1 MGWSMDCPQ
10 PQIGTRCRENAYLHV
25 DGKGE
30 MGGVMRLETW
40 GAGKVLVVAV
50 MGWVSMIPA
59 AGQQKTQSAARTL
72 AAKKDGRA
80 EIDAHVAEWLKQSD
94 VPSVAVAYI
103 EDRKVAWT
111 EVYGEQSPGVPAT
124 AKTLYNMA
132 SLTKPVTAET
142 VLRLASAGKLS
153 LDESMSP
160 FWLDPD
166 IKDDTWSKLLTPRLC
181 LSHQTGFANW
191 RRMTGGVLKIRWEPG
206 TQTGY
211 SGEGYNYVG
220 RFAEK
225 KMGKPFDALAQEM
238 VFDPVGMK
246 ETSYT
251 AKEWYAGRL
260 AVPHGPRAEKP
271 VDPVAA
277 TWNGADLLRTTIGDY
292 AKFMVSVMHDQGL
305 TKGIAAERATMT
317 RDLVKPKDLDKACN
331 EAREVGHCSVRA
343 GMGLGWEVET
353 VNGVKILDH
362 DGSDWGVKTF
372 AMFVPSQGTGVVVFT
387 NGENGKDVIRKVVEA
402 LYPNRLYLATM

>member
-1 MGWSMDCPQ
+1 MGTGGMMKL
-10 PQIGTRCRENAYLHV
+10 NA
-25 DGKGE
+25 
-30 MGGVMRLETW
+30 W
-40 GAGKVLVVAV
+40 GARKTLVVAA
-50 MGWVSMIPA
+50 MGCMGTILA
-59 AGQQKTQSAARTL
+59 AGPHGEQSTAPTV
-72 AAKKDGRA
+72 AAKKDGHTDIA
-80 EIDAHVAEWLKQSD
+80 AHAAEWLKESD

-103 EDRKVAWT
+103 EDRKVAWA
-111 EVYGEQSPGVPAT
+111 EVYGEQSPGVAAT
-124 AKTLYNMA
+124 GKTLYNMA

-166 IKDDTWSKLLTPRLC
+166 IKDDPWSKLLTPRLC

-220 RFAEK
+220 RFTEK
-225 KMGKPFDALAQEM
+225 KMAKPFDALAQEM
-238 VFDPVGMK
+238 VFDPIGMK

-251 AKEWYAGRL
+251 AKEWYSGRL
-260 AVPHGPRAEKP
+260 AVPRGPKGEKP
-271 VDPVAA
+271 IDSVAT

-292 AKFMVSVMHDQGL
+292 AKFVVSVMHDEGL
-305 TKGIAAERATMT
+305 TKEIAAQRATMT
-317 RDLVKPKDLDKACN
+317 RDLVKPDDLDKVCKA
-331 EAREVGHCSVRA
+331 AGEVGHCTIMA

-353 VNGVKILDH
+353 LNGVKILNH
-362 DGSDWGVKTF
+362 DGSDWGVKTL
-372 AMFVPSQGTGVVVFT
+372 AMFVPSQGIGLIVFT
-387 NGENGKDVIRKVVEA
+387 NGENGREVIRKVVEA
-402 LYPNRLYLATM
+402 LYPNQLFVATI

>member
-1 MGWSMDCPQ
+1 
-10 PQIGTRCRENAYLHV
+10 
-25 DGKGE
+25 
-30 MGGVMRLETW
+30 MRLNAW
-40 GAGKVLVVAV
+40 GARKALVVAV
-50 MGWVSMIPA
+50 MGCMGTILA
-59 AGQQKTQSAARTL
+59 AGQHKEQSPARTI

-80 EIDAHVAEWLKQSD
+80 EIDAHAAEWLKESD

-111 EVYGEQSPGVPAT
+111 EVYGEQSPGVAAT
-124 AKTLYNMA
+124 GKTLYNMA

-166 IKDDTWSKLLTPRLC
+166 IKDDPWSKLLTPRLC

-225 KMGKPFDALAQEM
+225 KMAKPFDALAQEV
-238 VFDPVGMK
+238 VFEAIGMK

-251 AKEWYAGRL
+251 AKEWYAGCL
-260 AVPHGPRAEKP
+260 AVPRGPKGEKP
-271 VDPVAA
+271 IDPVAT

-292 AKFMVSVMHDQGL
+292 AKFVVSVMHDEGL
-305 TKGIAAERATMT
+305 TKEIAAERATMT
-317 RDLVKPKDLDKACN
+317 RDLEKPEDLDKVCKVAG
-331 EAREVGHCSVRA
+331 EVGHCTLTA

-353 VNGVKILDH
+353 VNGVKILNH
-362 DGSDWGVKTF
+362 DGSDWGVKTLV
-372 AMFVPSQGTGVVVFT
+372 MFVPSQGIGLIVFT
-387 NGENGKDVIRKVVEA
+387 NGENGTEIIRKVVEA
-402 LYPNRLYLATM
+402 LYPNQLFVATI

>member
-1 MGWSMDCPQ
+1 
-10 PQIGTRCRENAYLHV
+10 
-25 DGKGE
+25 
-30 MGGVMRLETW
+30 MRLNDW
-40 GAGKVLVVAV
+40 GARKALVVFVLAC
-50 MGWVSMIPA
+50 MSTILA
-59 AGQQKTQSAARTL
+59 AGQHKEQSTSRTV
-72 AAKKDGRA
+72 AAKNGGRA
-80 EIDAHVAEWLKQSD
+80 EIVAHAAEWLKESD

-103 EDRKVAWT
+103 EDGKVAWT

-124 AKTLYNMA
+124 TKTLYNMA

-153 LDESMSP
+153 LNESMSP

-166 IKDDTWSKLLTPRLC
+166 IRDDPWSKLLTPRLC

-225 KMGKPFDALAQEM
+225 RMAKSFDTLAQEI
-238 VFDPVGMK
+238 VFDAIGMK

-251 AKEWYAGRL
+251 AKDWYAGRL
-260 AVPHGPRAEKP
+260 AVPRGPAGEKP
-271 VDPVAA
+271 VDPIA
-277 TWNGADLLRTTIGDY
+277 TTWSGADLMRTTIGDY
-292 AKFMVSVMHDQGL
+292 AKFVASVMHDEGL
-305 TKGIAAERATMT
+305 TQEIAAERATMT
-317 RDLVKPKDLDKACN
+317 RDLMKPEILGKVCK
-331 EAREVGHCSVRA
+331 ESGEVGNCTITA

-353 VNGVKILDH
+353 VNGVKILNH
-362 DGSDWGVKTF
+362 DGSDWGVKTL
-372 AMFVPSQGTGVVVFT
+372 AMFVPSQGIGLIVFT
-387 NGENGKDVIRKVVEA
+387 NGENGTDVIRKVVEA
-402 LYPNRLYLATM
+402 LYPNQLFVATI

>member
-1 MGWSMDCPQ
+1 MAQ
-10 PQIGTRCRENAYLHV
+10 RRVFFQKA
-25 DGKGE
+25 
-30 MGGVMRLETW
+30 
-40 GAGKVLVVAV
+40 LVVAV
-50 MGWVSMIPA
+50 MECMGTILA
-59 AGQQKTQSAARTL
+59 AGQHKQQSTARIV

-80 EIDAHVAEWLKQSD
+80 EIDAHAAEWLKESD

-103 EDRKVAWT
+103 EHRQVAWT
-111 EVYGEQSPGVPAT
+111 EVYGEQSPGVSAT
-124 AKTLYNMA
+124 EKTLYNMA

-142 VLRLASAGKLS
+142 VLRLASARKLS

-166 IKDDTWSKLLTPRLC
+166 IKDDPWSKLLTPRLC

-220 RFAEK
+220 RFVEK
-225 KMGKPFDALAQEM
+225 KMAKPFDALAQEI
-238 VFDPVGMK
+238 VFDPIGMK

-260 AVPHGPRAEKP
+260 AVPHGPKGETPIDA
-271 VDPVAA
+271 VAT
-277 TWNGADLLRTTIGDY
+277 TWSGADLLRTTIGDY
-292 AKFMVSVMHDQGL
+292 AKFVVSVMHDEGL
-305 TKGIAAERATMT
+305 TKEIAAERATMT
-317 RDLVKPKDLDKACN
+317 RDLMKPEDLDKACN
-331 EAREVGHCSVRA
+331 IAGEVGHCTIAA

-353 VNGVKILDH
+353 VNGVKILNH
-362 DGSDWGVKTF
+362 NGGDWGVRTF
-372 AMFVPSQGTGVVVFT
+372 VMFVPSQGIGVIVFT
-387 NGENGKDVIRKVVEA
+387 NGENGNEVIRKVVKA
-402 LYPNRLYLATM
+402 LYPNQLFLATM

>member
-1 MGWSMDCPQ
+1 
-10 PQIGTRCRENAYLHV
+10 
-25 DGKGE
+25 
-30 MGGVMRLETW
+30 MRPEVW
-40 GAGKVLVVAV
+40 GARKALVVAV
-50 MGWVSMIPA
+50 MGCASMIPA
-59 AGQQKTQSAARTL
+59 AGQEKAQSAAPTT
-72 AAKKDGRA
+72 AAKREGRA
-80 EIDAHVAEWLKQSD
+80 EIDAHAAEWLKQSD
-94 VPSVAVAYI
+94 VPSIAVAYI
-103 EDRKVAWT
+103 EDRTVAWT
-111 EVYGEQSPGVPAT
+111 AVYGEQSPGVAAT
-124 AKTLYNMA
+124 GKTLYNMA

-142 VLRLASAGKLS
+142 ILRLASAGKIS

-166 IKDDTWSKLLTPRLC
+166 IKDDPWSKLLTPRLC

-225 KMGKPFDALAQEM
+225 KLAKPFDVLAQEM
-238 VFDPVGMK
+238 VFDPIGMK

-251 AKEWYAGRL
+251 AKEWFAGRL
-260 AVPHGPRAEKP
+260 AVPHGPKGEKSK
-271 VDPVAA
+271 DQVAT
-277 TWNGADLLRTTIGDY
+277 TWNAADLLRTTIGDY
-292 AKFMVSVMHDQGL
+292 AKFVVSVMHNEGL
-305 TKGIAAERATMT
+305 TQDFAAERATMT
-317 RDLVKPKDLDKACN
+317 RDRVKPEDLKNACSTAG
-331 EAREVGHCSVRA
+331 EPGHCLVTA

-353 VNGVKILDH
+353 VNVEKILDH

-372 AMFVPSQGTGVVVFT
+372 VMFVPARGIGVVVFT
-387 NGENGKDVIRKVVEA
+387 NGENGEAVIKKVVEA

>member
-1 MGWSMDCPQ
+1 MAQ
-10 PQIGTRCRENAYLHV
+10 RRVFVQKA
-25 DGKGE
+25 
-30 MGGVMRLETW
+30 
-40 GAGKVLVVAV
+40 LVVAV
-50 MGWVSMIPA
+50 MGCMGTILA
-59 AGQQKTQSAARTL
+59 AGQRKEQSTARTF

-80 EIDAHVAEWLKQSD
+80 EIDAHAAEWLKESD

-103 EDRKVAWT
+103 EHRKMAWT
-111 EVYGEQSPGVPAT
+111 EVYGDQSPGVSAT
-124 AKTLYNMA
+124 GKTLYNMA

-142 VLRLASAGKLS
+142 VLRLASARKLS

-166 IKDDTWSKLLTPRLC
+166 IKDDPWSKLLTPRLC

-220 RFAEK
+220 RFVEK
-225 KMGKPFDALAQEM
+225 KMATPFDALAQEI
-238 VFDPVGMK
+238 VFDPIGMK

-260 AVPHGPRAEKP
+260 AVPNGPKGEKP
-271 VDPVAA
+271 IDPVAT

-292 AKFMVSVMHDQGL
+292 AKFVVSVMHDEGL
-305 TKGIAAERATMT
+305 TKELAAERATMT
-317 RDLVKPKDLDKACN
+317 RDLVKPEDLDKVCKVAG
-331 EAREVGHCSVRA
+331 EVGHCTIKA

-362 DGSDWGVKTF
+362 NGSDWGVKTF
-372 AMFVPSQGTGVVVFT
+372 AMFVPSQGIGVIVFT
-387 NGENGKDVIRKVVEA
+387 NGENGNEVIRKVVEA
-402 LYPNRLYLATM
+402 LYPNQLYVARM

>member
-1 MGWSMDCPQ
+1 
-10 PQIGTRCRENAYLHV
+10 
-25 DGKGE
+25 
-30 MGGVMRLETW
+30 MRLNDW
-40 GAGKVLVVAV
+40 GARKALVVFVLAC
-50 MGWVSMIPA
+50 MSTILA
-59 AGQQKTQSAARTL
+59 AGQHKEQSTSRTV
-72 AAKKDGRA
+72 AAKNGGRA
-80 EIDAHVAEWLKQSD
+80 EIVAHAAEWLKESD

-103 EDRKVAWT
+103 EDGKVAWT

-124 AKTLYNMA
+124 TKTLYNMA

-153 LDESMSP
+153 LNESMSP

-166 IKDDTWSKLLTPRLC
+166 IRDDPWSKLLTPRLC

-225 KMGKPFDALAQEM
+225 RMAKSFDTLAQEI
-238 VFDPVGMK
+238 VFDAIGMK

-251 AKEWYAGRL
+251 AKDWYAERL
-260 AVPHGPRAEKP
+260 AVPRGPAGEKP
-271 VDPVAA
+271 VDPIA
-277 TWNGADLLRTTIGDY
+277 TTWSGADLMRTTIGDY
-292 AKFMVSVMHDQGL
+292 AKFVASVMHDEGL
-305 TKGIAAERATMT
+305 TQEIAAERATMT
-317 RDLVKPKDLDKACN
+317 RDLMKPEILGKVCK
-331 EAREVGHCSVRA
+331 ESGEVGNCTITA

-353 VNGVKILDH
+353 VNGVKILNH
-362 DGSDWGVKTF
+362 DGSDWGVKTL
-372 AMFVPSQGTGVVVFT
+372 AMFVPSQGIGLIVFT
-387 NGENGKDVIRKVVEA
+387 NGENGTDVIRKVVEA
-402 LYPNRLYLATM
+402 LYPNQLFVATI

>member
-1 MGWSMDCPQ
+1 
-10 PQIGTRCRENAYLHV
+10 
-25 DGKGE
+25 
-30 MGGVMRLETW
+30 MRLNAC
-40 GAGKVLVVAV
+40 GARKALFVAV
-50 MGWVSMIPA
+50 IECMGTILA
-59 AGQQKTQSAARTL
+59 AGPHNEQSPARTV

-80 EIDAHVAEWLKQSD
+80 EINAHAAEWLKESD

-111 EVYGEQSPGVPAT
+111 DVYGEQSPGVAAT
-124 AKTLYNMA
+124 GKTLYNMA

-166 IKDDTWSKLLTPRLC
+166 IKDNPWSKLLTPRLC

-220 RFAEK
+220 RFVEK
-225 KMGKPFDALAQEM
+225 KMATPFDALAQEI
-238 VFDPVGMK
+238 VFDAIGMK

-251 AKEWYAGRL
+251 AKQWYAGHL
-260 AVPHGPRAEKP
+260 ADPRGPKGEKP
-271 VDPVAA
+271 IDPVAT

-292 AKFMVSVMHDQGL
+292 AKFVVSVMHDEDL
-305 TKGIAAERATMT
+305 TKEIAAERATMT
-317 RDLVKPKDLDKACN
+317 RDLVKPEDLDKMCKVAG
-331 EAREVGHCSVRA
+331 EVGHCTITA
-343 GMGLGWEVET
+343 GMGLGWQVET
-353 VNGVKILDH
+353 INGVKILNH
-362 DGSDWGVKTF
+362 DGSDWGVKTL
-372 AMFVPSQGTGVVVFT
+372 AMFVPSQGTGVIVFT
-387 NGENGKDVIRKVVEA
+387 NGENGREVIRKVVEA
-402 LYPNRLYLATM
+402 LYPNQLYVATI